1 MRTNLFIKSTFLML
15 SVATILFTASCSG
28 SEGPEGPKGEQGA
41 QGIPGKDGAVIHSG
55 TGAPAASLGNIGDM
69 YLDKSSSNLY
79 GP

>member
-1 MRTNLFIKSTFLML
+1 ML

-55 TGAPAASLGNIGDM
+55 TGAPAASLGNIAAISDRTNPQAI
-69 YLDKSSSNLY
+69 LR
-79 GP
+79 P